1 MKRFIVTLA
10 AVAMTCGAMFAQSRG
25 DMYVGGILGVSG
37 GSSKTNITMG
47 STTVKGDATPSDTE
61 FKLTGEFGY
70 FFADNWRVSG

>member
-47 STTVKGDATPSDTE
+47 STTVKGDATPTLSLTLQESSDISSQTI
-61 FKLTGEFGY
+61 GE
-70 FFADNWRVSG
+70 